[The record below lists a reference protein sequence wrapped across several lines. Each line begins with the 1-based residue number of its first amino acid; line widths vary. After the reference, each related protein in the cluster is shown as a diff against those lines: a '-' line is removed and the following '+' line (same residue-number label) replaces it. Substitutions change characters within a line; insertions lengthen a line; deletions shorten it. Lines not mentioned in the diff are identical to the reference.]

1 MTAAIL
7 IGVMAVATM
16 LLRFLPF
23 IVFGKNT
30 PDYISYLGRVLP
42 QAIIGLLVI
51 YCLRDVSFLEQ
62 PYGVPELIAGAFVVV
77 MQAWKRNAVVSILT
91 GTVAYMLLIRVLT

>member
-51 YCLRDVSFLEQ
+51 YCLRDVSLWEH

-91 GTVAYMLLIRVLT
+91 GTVVYMLLIRVLA

>member
-1 MTAAIL
+1 MKAAVL

-51 YCLRDVSFLEQ
+51 YCLRDVSLLEQ

-91 GTVAYMLLIRVLT
+91 GTVVYMLLIRVLA

>member
-51 YCLRDVSFLEQ
+51 YCLRDVSLLEH

-91 GTVAYMLLIRVLT
+91 GTVVYMLLIRVLA

>member
-51 YCLRDVSFLEQ
+51 YCLRDVSLLEH

-91 GTVAYMLLIRVLT
+91 GTVAYMLLIRVLA

>member
-1 MTAAIL
+1 MAAAVL
-7 IGVMAVATM
+7 VGVMALTTI

-23 IVFGKNT
+23 LVFGKNT

-51 YCLRDVSFLEQ
+51 YCLKDVSLLKR

-77 MQAWKRNAVVSILT
+77 MQAWKRNAVMSILA
-91 GTVAYMLLIRVLT
+91 GTLVYMILVRVLV

>member
-23 IVFGKNT
+23 IVFRKDT
-30 PDYISYLGRVLP
+30 PCYISYLGRVLP
-42 QAIIGLLVI
+42 RAIIGLLVI
-51 YCLRDVSFLEQ
+51 YCLRDVSLLEH

-91 GTVAYMLLIRVLT
+91 GTVVYMLLIRVLA

>member
-23 IVFGKNT
+23 IVFGKDT

-51 YCLRDVSFLEQ
+51 YCLRDVSLLEH

-91 GTVAYMLLIRVLT
+91 GTVVYMLLIRVLA

>member
-42 QAIIGLLVI
+42 QASIGLLVI
-51 YCLRDVSFLEQ
+51 YCLRDVSLLEH

-91 GTVAYMLLIRVLT
+91 GTVVYMLLIRVLA

>member
-7 IGVMAVATM
+7 IGVMAITTM

-23 IVFGKNT
+23 FIFGKNT
-30 PDYISYLGRVLP
+30 PGYISYLGKVLP

-51 YCLRDVSFLEQ
+51 YCLKDVSLFEH

-77 MQAWKRNAVVSILT
+77 MHAWKRNAVISILS
-91 GTVAYMLLIRVLT
+91 GTIIYMVLIRVIA

>member
-23 IVFGKNT
+23 IVFGKDT

-51 YCLRDVSFLEQ
+51 YCLRDVSLLEH

-91 GTVAYMLLIRVLT
+91 GTVAYMLLIRVLA

>member
-23 IVFGKNT
+23 IVFGKDT

-51 YCLRDVSFLEQ
+51 YCLRDVSLLEH

-91 GTVAYMLLIRVLT
+91 GTVVYILLIRVLA

>member
-1 MTAAIL
+1 MMAAIL

-51 YCLRDVSFLEQ
+51 YCLRDVSLLEH

-91 GTVAYMLLIRVLT
+91 GTVAYMLLIRVLA

>member
-23 IVFGKNT
+23 IVFGKDT
-30 PDYISYLGRVLP
+30 PGYISYLGRVLP
-42 QAIIGLLVI
+42 QAIIGLFKRCFFV
-51 YCLRDVSFLEQ
+51 
-62 PYGVPELIAGAFVVV
+62 GA
-77 MQAWKRNAVVSILT
+77 SI
-91 GTVAYMLLIRVLT
+91 RSP

>member
-51 YCLRDVSFLEQ
+51 YCLRDVSLLEH

-91 GTVAYMLLIRVLT
+91 GTVVYMLLIRVL

>member
-1 MTAAIL
+1 MKAAIL

-23 IVFGKNT
+23 IVFGKDT
-30 PDYISYLGRVLP
+30 PGYISYLGRVLP

-91 GTVAYMLLIRVLT
+91 GTVVYMLLIRVLA

>member
-1 MTAAIL
+1 MMAAIL

-51 YCLRDVSFLEQ
+51 YCLRDVSLLEH

-91 GTVAYMLLIRVLT
+91 GTVVYMLLIRVLA

>member
-1 MTAAIL
+1 MMAAIL

-51 YCLRDVSFLEQ
+51 YCLRDVSLLEH

-91 GTVAYMLLIRVLT
+91 GTVVYMLLIRVL

>member
-1 MTAAIL
+1 MMAAIL
-7 IGVMAVATM
+7 IGVMAAATM

-23 IVFGKNT
+23 IVFGKDT
-30 PDYISYLGRVLP
+30 PDYISYLGRVFP

-51 YCLRDVSFLEQ
+51 YCLRDVSLLEH

-91 GTVAYMLLIRVLT
+91 GTVVYMLLIRVLA

>member
-91 GTVAYMLLIRVLT
+91 GTVVYMLLIRVLA